1 MGWYRD
7 LPVRLSH
14 INWYDMSNWVPWSG
28 IEPGTTR
35 FDSNL
40 TSVLP
45 LSYEYWNKSSG
56 QSSER
61 DIPFP
66 QAIIV
71 QTHPRTCRA
80 SHGVESWLYVS
91 WLKSADNS
99 DIYIVRMQFRLLSS
113 GNFLKLVYLLSKFSL
128 FPKFDLMG
136 PEKVFL
142 LNYAKPDDISSPETI
157 QFTRTGISCTKV
169 AELLKKCH
177 ENTSASN
184 VP

>member
-113 GNFLKLVYLLSKFSL
+113 GNFGFKVPDGVVPRLASKALAYQLVLHVKLGTLV
-128 FPKFDLMG
+128 G
-136 PEKVFL
+136 
-142 LNYAKPDDISSPETI
+142 NR
-157 QFTRTGISCTKV
+157 TRDHKI
-169 AELLKKCH
+169 
-177 ENTSASN
+177 
-184 VP
+184 